1 MEIAVLMASG
11 LGTRMLPLTETCPK
25 PLIPVNGKPMIETVI
40 EGLLKRGVAEI
51 YIVVGYKKEQFSY
64 LKQTYPHIVLIENP
78 DYQTVNN
85 ISSIY
90 YARDVMR
97 TADCFVCEADLY
109 LADPDLFAAT
119 PDHSCYFGRMTKG
132 HSEDWVF
139 DLNADGRI
147 TRVGKAGDDCYNMV
161 GLSFLKQKDAC
172 EVADAVTRIWKTPGY
187 ETMFWD
193 DVVNLDLDRL
203 DLSICPVQEG
213 QITEIDTPDE
223 LEAVCRRMRGGSDA
237 KNADKEPDSGE
248 WNQEVKAE

>member
-1 MEIAVLMASG
+1 
-11 LGTRMLPLTETCPK
+11 
-25 PLIPVNGKPMIETVI
+25 
-40 EGLLKRGVAEI
+40 
-51 YIVVGYKKEQFSY
+51 
-64 LKQTYPHIVLIENP
+64 
-78 DYQTVNN
+78 
-85 ISSIY
+85 
-90 YARDVMR
+90 
-97 TADCFVCEADLY
+97 
-109 LADPDLFAAT
+109 
-119 PDHSCYFGRMTKG
+119 
-132 HSEDWVF
+132 
-139 DLNADGRI
+139 
-147 TRVGKAGDDCYNMV
+147 MV

-172 EVADAVTRIWKTPGY
+172 EVADAVTRTWKTPGY